1 MTEIATVRVQILGR
15 EFPVACPAG
24 QEHELEVA
32 AEFVDHRM
40 REIQEKTGN
49 SALERLAVMAALNI
63 AHEHLTG
70 ETTEQNQEL
79 KRLADRIGTTLERLS
94 EIEQADIL
102 LVTWVVRQLVMSLS
116 RYSFSRDIQNMR
128 CARPSSES
136 LMCVCVS
143 RLEPLGSRAKLTAAT
158 WVLYV

>member
-24 QEHELEVA
+24 QERELEA
-32 AEFVDHRM
+32 SAEFVDNRM

-70 ETTEQNQEL
+70 KAKGSDDEL
-79 KRLADRIGTTLERLS
+79 KRLADRIGVTLERLS
-94 EIEQADIL
+94 E
-102 LVTWVVRQLVMSLS
+102 
-116 RYSFSRDIQNMR
+116 
-128 CARPSSES
+128 SET
-136 LMCVCVS
+136 
-143 RLEPLGSRAKLTAAT
+143 G
-158 WVLYV
+158 

>member
-1 MTEIATVRVQILGR
+1 VTEIATVRVQILGR

-24 QEHELEVA
+24 QEHQLEAA

-70 ETTEQNQEL
+70 DTSNHDQEL
-79 KRLADRIGTTLERLS
+79 KQLADRIGTTLERLS
-94 EIEQADIL
+94 ETE
-102 LVTWVVRQLVMSLS
+102 T
-116 RYSFSRDIQNMR
+116 
-128 CARPSSES
+128 
-136 LMCVCVS
+136 
-143 RLEPLGSRAKLTAAT
+143 G
-158 WVLYV
+158 